1 MVMSGWPGRCWR
13 RAFVE
18 RAALYRHR
26 QRVVKT
32 YAREEVV
39 TVPGL
44 GSMLLPGKVD
54 LQRITAGVLTPAT
67 CRRRWPV
74 FHPLWRA
81 VDYAARNQSTFLLET
96 APKGFSPDWVRY
108 EKDKAGS

>member
-1 MVMSGWPGRCWR
+1 MVMSGWPGRCWSG
-13 RAFVE
+13 AFVE

-32 YAREEVV
+32 FAREEVV

-44 GSMLLPGKVD
+44 GSMLLPGKWV
-54 LQRITAGVLTPAT
+54 LLRITAGVLTPAT
-67 CRRRWPV
+67 CRRRCAV

-81 VDYAARNQSTFLLET
+81 VDYAARNQSTLLLET